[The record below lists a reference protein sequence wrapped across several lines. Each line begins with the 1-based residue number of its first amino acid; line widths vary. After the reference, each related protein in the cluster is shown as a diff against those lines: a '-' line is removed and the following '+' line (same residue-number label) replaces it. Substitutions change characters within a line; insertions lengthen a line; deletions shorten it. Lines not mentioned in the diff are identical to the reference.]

1 MSIFYERNIAKFDVQ
16 FDRSLTLA
24 YNISRAAYFGA
35 SNGDKISR
43 FNDARLLDSPLAK
56 RADIDS
62 HEAGS
67 FHTEKPIG

>member
-1 MSIFYERNIAKFDVQ
+1 M
-16 FDRSLTLA
+16 
-24 YNISRAAYFGA
+24 YFGA
-35 SNGDKISR
+35 SNGDKIDLYPSR